1 MKLPSEHP
9 NTSGENVGTSLS
21 AAARSSGNTDP
32 SYDEMNDSLSAMQ
45 LPPDDNN
52 ASDDDAFDDD
62 EGDEQEDVVIA

>member
-1 MKLPSEHP
+1 MKLPSEHS
-9 NTSGENVGTSLS
+9 NTSGENVGISLS

-45 LPPDDNN
+45 LPPDDDN
-52 ASDDDAFDDD
+52 ASDDD

>member
-1 MKLPSEHP
+1 MKLPSEHS
-9 NTSGENVGTSLS
+9 NTSGENVGNSLS

-45 LPPDDNN
+45 LPPDD
-52 ASDDDAFDDD
+52 D

>member
-1 MKLPSEHP
+1 MKLPSEHS
-9 NTSGENVGTSLS
+9 NTSGENVGNSLS

-45 LPPDDNN
+45 LPPDDDN
-52 ASDDDAFDDD
+52 ASDDD